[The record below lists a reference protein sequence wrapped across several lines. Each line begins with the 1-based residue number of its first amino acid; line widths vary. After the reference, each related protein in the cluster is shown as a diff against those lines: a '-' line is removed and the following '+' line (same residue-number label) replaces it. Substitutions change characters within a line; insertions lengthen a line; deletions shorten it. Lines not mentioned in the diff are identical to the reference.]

1 LIADK
6 ARFRH
11 SKKFQKETGIRTTD
25 RMFNGSFLDVIDSGV
40 DFGRLDPRMREEI
53 LQFWRDFMNCKCR
66 DSPHCGCP
74 ERKFAIE
81 ILELR
86 ELGLDHRQI
95 SEHLLDVYGID
106 IYPADILGFLEE
118 SVHVLEAIKDV
129 AALEGEEELAQK
141 TYEHIKNIERGKKS

>member
-6 ARFRH
+6 ARFRRA
-11 SKKFQKETGIRTTD
+11 KKFQKETGIRTTD
-25 RMFNGSFLDVIDSGV
+25 RMFNGAFLDVVDSAL
-40 DFGRLDPRMREEI
+40 DFSRLDPNMREQI
-53 LQFWRDFMNCKCR
+53 LQFWRDFMNCNCK

-74 ERKFAIE
+74 ERKFVIE

-118 SVHVLEAIKDV
+118 SVHILEAIMDV
-129 AALEGEEELAQK
+129 ARLEGEADLAQK
-141 TYEHIKNIERGKKS
+141 TYGHIKNIESGKRG